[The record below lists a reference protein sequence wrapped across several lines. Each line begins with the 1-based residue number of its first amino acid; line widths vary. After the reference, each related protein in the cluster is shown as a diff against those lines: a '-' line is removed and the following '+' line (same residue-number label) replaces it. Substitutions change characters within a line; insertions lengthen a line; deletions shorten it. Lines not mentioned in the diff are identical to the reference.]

1 MNLPKAKD
9 LQMDRSTKVSVIG
22 TGNVGSTFAYSLM
35 LSGLTSEIVLVDINK
50 RKASGEAM
58 DLNHALSFSRP
69 VTISSGEYSDC
80 EGSDIVVI
88 TAGVAQKSGES
99 RLQLVEQ
106 NADIFRNIVPE
117 VSRVAPEAIIVV
129 VSNPV
134 DILTYVT
141 LKISG
146 LPRERVIGSGTI
158 LDTSRFRFELGNA
171 FDIDPRN
178 VHAYIIGEHGDSEVP
193 VWSLAN
199 VGGVRFTDF
208 CPLCGTDYDQKRM
221 DQLFEKVKTAAY
233 GIIETK
239 GATYYAI
246 ASGTLRIV
254 ESILRN
260 ENSIMTVSTLVEGY
274 YDVEGVCISVPAIIN
289 RNGIKELLRLT
300 LSDDEADAFRRSA
313 RILKDIV
320 NSLRL

>member
-1 MNLPKAKD
+1 MNH
-9 LQMDRSTKVSVIG
+9 STKISIIG
-22 TGNVGSTFAYSLM
+22 AGNVGATFAYCLM
-35 LSGLTSEIVLVDINK
+35 LSGLASEIVLVDINK
-50 RKASGEAM
+50 KKAAGEAM

-69 VTISSGEYSDC
+69 AIISSGEYSDC
-80 EGSDIVVI
+80 QGSDIIVI
-88 TAGVAQKSGES
+88 TAGAAQKPGES
-99 RLQLVEQ
+99 RLQLVER
-106 NADIFRNIVPE
+106 NTDIFRDIVPA
-117 VSRVAPEAIIVV
+117 VTRAAPEAIIVV

-146 LPRERVIGSGTI
+146 LPKERVIGSGTI

-171 FDIDPRN
+171 FGIDPRN

-199 VGGVRFTDF
+199 VGGVRLMDF
-208 CPLCGTDYDQKRM
+208 CPLCGMDYNQKRM
-221 DQLFEKVKTAAY
+221 DQLFEKARTAAY
-233 GIIETK
+233 RIIEAK

-260 ENSIMTVSTLVEGY
+260 ENSVMTVSTLVEDY
-274 YDVEGVCISVPAIIN
+274 YGVDGICISVPAIVN
-289 RNGIKELLRLT
+289 RNGIKELFKLT
-300 LSDDEADAFRRSA
+300 LSDSEADAFRRSA
-313 RILKDIV
+313 QILKDIV
-320 NSLRL
+320 DSLNL